1 MVRSWDLDLLV
12 WQDLEEFP
20 NKFYHVASTED
31 DHWNHILLQQWLLES
46 SLNPYILSLVE
57 VFYTDR
63 NSPVTSNPL
72 LDQLPSYQSLLY
84 RRKPS
89 AGGSKRRH
97 SSRGRLGSSGSGKWV
112 ANTIS
117 RQEEKQK
124 LEVKP
129 IRELAKPMAEKRR
142 DKWDRL

>member
-1 MVRSWDLDLLV
+1 M
-12 WQDLEEFP
+12 
-20 NKFYHVASTED
+20 
-31 DHWNHILLQQWLLES
+31 
-46 SLNPYILSLVE
+46 LSLVE

-63 NSPVTSNPL
+63 DGPVTSNPL

-89 AGGSKRRH
+89 AAGSKRRH
-97 SSRGRLGSSGSGKWV
+97 SGRGRLGSSGSGKWV
-112 ANTIS
+112 GNPIS

-124 LEVKP
+124 LEVKA

-142 DKWDRL
+142 DK